1 MRRILITGANRGIGL
16 ELTRRHLAAGD
27 RVFATCRDPFSA
39 RDLNALAEQHP
50 ALRVLSLD
58 VTDSVSIAT
67 LRRVVGAA
75 VDGLDVLYNNAGVF
89 PGGVDA
95 QEAGVSVFGK
105 LDARALI
112 EVFAVNSV
120 APIMVAQAFADLL
133 RRGANPRVV
142 NLSSRIGSIT
152 LAEPGYGYAYPASKA
167 ALNRMTRTLAQDLQ
181 ADGVIVAAVHP
192 GWVKT
197 DMGGVTAPRTIDETL
212 PLMMQRIDALTIEES
227 GSFFNWDGRKFPW

>member
-1 MRRILITGANRGIGL
+1 VRRILITGANRGIGL
-16 ELTRRHLAAGD
+16 DLTRRHLQAGD

-50 ALRVLSLD
+50 ALRILSLD

-67 LRRVVGAA
+67 LRRVVGGE
-75 VDGLDVLYNNAGVF
+75 VDALDVLYNNAGVF

-95 QEAGVSVFGK
+95 QEPGVSVFGK

-120 APIMVAQAFADLL
+120 APVMVTQAFADML
-133 RRGANPRVV
+133 RRGTNARVI

-152 LAEPGYGYAYPASKA
+152 LAEPGYGYGYPASKA
-167 ALNRMTRTLAQDLQ
+167 ALNRMTRALAQDLP
-181 ADGVIVAAVHP
+181 GVIVVAVHP
-192 GWVKT
+192 GWVNT
-197 DMGGVTAPRTIDETL
+197 DMGGVTAPRTMDETL
-212 PLMMQRIDALTIEES
+212 PALIRLIDGLTLEDS
-227 GSFFNWDGRKFPW
+227 GSFFNWDGKKFPW